1 MRKNLYWFSF
11 IELIIVISIIALISV
26 IWLSINSNYTEKSKN
41 SRITSD
47 VLTLKNSIESYRN
60 DNKTLPMPK
69 WNQKFFDNS
78 SNYVHYDD
86 PTAFWVNGYIT
97 WDTIPKKYLDNLLL
111 DPRTNQYYAY
121 GKTLTW
127 SMYFEIAWVN
137 KINWNYESKVVG
149 DYSWETWPYN
159 LIREYNWPDFVFDKS
174 RTNFPYNPDE
184 RLLKAKIW
192 TFSWFVIVNWAPINN
207 SWIKNNELTSWDIIN
222 VSTWWMAEIYYSD
235 WSKSYLWDELRNSV
249 LTLANMK
256 YKEENNLFTKIQL
269 ALNYG
274 SIWIKTSK
282 LDPNSNFEVYTTDT
296 EAAVRWTIF
305 WVSKDNNSAP
315 MTKVSVETWSVNI
328 VRLDISKNITY
339 DWLVNDLKNWN
350 TISSVSFENTWTTDP
365 NIVINPDWSA
375 SMFSSWTLIETIV
388 YSQYIHTNTWWNYPI
403 LTDNDWLSNIIMTL
417 LSIWNWEAKIW
428 FPTTFSWSNKFIF
441 NYAEN
446 ITQSWI
452 WDKNILILK
461 WLTDSYYSIKICSD
475 MEQIRCTKDFSLN
488 LNAWNFENTDTLK
501 SVWMCDDFWQF
512 WCISKDLSLS
522 WYTLVAYAPYDKQWD
537 INMYTSEWKPLPYN
551 SDWIIPDETKP
562 MDQSIDSD
570 SSISWVN
577 DSPDYY
583 NSTYSFYDKDWVK
596 WIFIWSWWTTP
607 DYLKYDM
614 SSLGLWDSFAVEMGV
629 RGWALKR
636 NIWWMPAPTFYLFFS
651 DNYNFFM
658 ANSWWERFLLKES
671 NLSKINT
678 TTSYFSVSAL
688 NDNSFYKL
696 IYKKDLNNWNLNIN
710 WTSTWTTSLSWSLW
724 LWNYLNIWETP
735 TNLNQWDDI
744 IDYIKIYKK

>member
-1 MRKNLYWFSF
+1 MRKNLYGFSF

-26 IWLSINSNYTEKSKN
+26 IGLSINSNYTEKSKN

-69 WNQKFFDNS
+69 GNQKFFDNS

-86 PTAFWVNGYIT
+86 PTAFGVNGYIT
-97 WDTIPKKYLDNLLL
+97 GDTIPKKYLDNLLL

-121 GKTLTW
+121 GKTLTG
-127 SMYFEIAWVN
+127 SMYFEIAGVN
-137 KINWNYESKVVG
+137 KINGNYESKVVG
-149 DYSWETWPYN
+149 DYSGETGPYN
-159 LIREYNWPDFVFDKS
+159 LIREYNGPDFVFDKS

-184 RLLKAKIW
+184 RLLKAKIG
-192 TFSWFVIVNWAPINN
+192 TFSGFVIVNGAPINN
-207 SWIKNNELTSWDIIN
+207 SWIKNNELTSGDIIN
-222 VSTWWMAEIYYSD
+222 VSTGGMAEIYYSD
-235 WSKSYLWDELRNSV
+235 GSKSYLGDELRNSV

-296 EAAVRWTIF
+296 EAAVRGTIF
-305 WVSKDNNSAP
+305 GVSKDNNSAP
-315 MTKVSVETWSVNI
+315 MTKVSVETGSVNI

-339 DWLVNDLKNWN
+339 DGLVNDLKNGN
-350 TISSVSFENTWTTDP
+350 TISSVSFENTGTTDP
-365 NIVINPDWSA
+365 NIVINPDGSA
-375 SMFSSWTLIETIV
+375 SMFSSGTLIETIV
-388 YSQYIHTNTWWNYPI
+388 YSQYIHTNTGWNYPI
-403 LTDNDWLSNIIMTL
+403 LTDNDGLSNIIMTL
-417 LSIWNWEAKIW
+417 LSIGNGEAKIG
-428 FPTTFSWSNKFIF
+428 FPTTFSGSNKFIF

-446 ITQSWI
+446 ITQSGI

-461 WLTDSYYSIKICSD
+461 GLTDSYYSIKICSD

-488 LNAWNFENTDTLK
+488 LNAGNFENTDTLK
-501 SVWMCDDFWQF
+501 SVGMCDDFGQF
-512 WCISKDLSLS
+512 GCISKDLSLS
-522 WYTLVAYAPYDKQWD
+522 GYTLVAYAPYDKQGD
-537 INMYTSEWKPLPYN
+537 INMYTSEGKPLPYN
-551 SDWIIPDETKP
+551 SDGIIPDETKP

-570 SSISWVN
+570 SSISGVN

-583 NSTYSFYDKDWVK
+583 NSTYSFYDKDGVK
-596 WIFIWSWWTTP
+596 GIFIGSGGTTP

-614 SSLGLWDSFAVEMGV
+614 SSLGLGDSFAVEMGV
-629 RGWALKR
+629 RGGALKR
-636 NIWWMPAPTFYLFFS
+636 NIGGMPAPTFYLFFS

-658 ANSWWERFLLKES
+658 ANSGGERFLLKES

-696 IYKKDLNNWNLNIN
+696 IYKKDLNNGNLNIN
-710 WTSTWTTSLSWSLW
+710 GTSTGTTSLSGSLG
-724 LWNYLNIWETP
+724 LGNYLNIGETP